1 MASAGT
7 VYLLQSAICFMRI
20 SLRSED
26 PRLRASIRA
35 LVEDLQPPCFFV
47 EQSSQL
53 GCEADLELC
62 DYEPDHQSDL
72 NGWDTASNLV
82 LLVQRQHLVR
92 LQEELRGPPVSILL
106 KPISAAALK
115 ALVESRS
122 RGVHGSRSDPGYEQN
137 EADLLQ
143 YLLQVNLKLQEF
155 DQDRTNFLARAV
167 HDFRAPLTALHGYCG
182 LLVGLKLGSLNSG
195 QIELLERMQHSIKRL
210 SRMASAMFELSVG
223 KHVERKP
230 HFEMVDIEECVQQ
243 ALHDVLPL
251 ADEKQIALSVQI
263 DRPPVPP
270 FWEAAQIE
278 QVLVNLIENAC
289 RFTPRYGSIEVKG
302 YPVTM
307 DGSGESAAAV
317 SSSASWFDSSAV
329 AAYRIDVRDS
339 GPGITAQ
346 FLPVIFEEYTSYSG
360 GKDRSGGGLG
370 LAICRMIVV
379 AHGGTIWAESSTQGA
394 VFSFVLPL
402 HENLS
407 QNGSTSHST
416 RSLSVTA
423 AG

>member
-1 MASAGT
+1 MPWRT
-7 VYLLQSAICFMRI
+7 VLLLQSSDLLMRI

-26 PRLRASIRA
+26 QHLRASIRA
-35 LVEDLQPPCFFV
+35 LVEDLQPPCSFI
-47 EQSSQL
+47 EQSSQKP

-62 DYEPDHQSDL
+62 DYEPDHHSDV
-72 NGWDTASNLV
+72 NGWDTAANLV

-106 KPISAAALK
+106 KPVSAAALK

-122 RGVHGSRSDPGYEQN
+122 RGAHGTRTDPGYEQN

-143 YLLQVNLKLQEF
+143 YLLQANLKLQEF

-182 LLVGLKLGSLNSG
+182 LLVGLKLGSLNPG
-195 QIELLERMQHSIKRL
+195 QIELLERMQHSVKRL

-230 HFEMVDIEECVQQ
+230 HLEIVDIEQCVQQ

-251 ADEKQIALSVQI
+251 ADEKQIALSVQV
-263 DRPPVPP
+263 DRPPIPP

-278 QVLVNLIENAC
+278 QVLVNLVENAC

-302 YPVTM
+302 YPIMM
-307 DGSGESAAAV
+307 DGTGESGAPV
-317 SSSASWFDSSAV
+317 SNSITRFDSSAV

-339 GPGITAQ
+339 GPGIAAQ
-346 FLPVIFEEYTSYSG
+346 FLPMIFEEYTSYSG

-407 QNGSTSHST
+407 QNGSTSHNI
-416 RSLSVTA
+416 RSLSMTA